1 MFFKISQNEIWNF
14 GRNLP
19 MAKFSSGRV
28 KVKYNVFFV
37 VYKRQ
42 NLGSVRVWMFYFISF
57 FNAFIADL
65 YIIINFLFNHSLIK
79 FKQ

>member
-1 MFFKISQNEIWNF
+1 MWQWKGQSKIQC
-14 GRNLP
+14 L
-19 MAKFSSGRV
+19 
-28 KVKYNVFFV
+28 FV

-42 NLGSVRVWMFYFISF
+42 NLGSMRVWMFYFISF
-57 FNAFIADL
+57 FNAFMADL